1 MNHSGD
7 GWLQLQDVF
16 GDKDIARQ
24 LVRQHVIAAQ
34 LTLAELTNASAFY
47 MLEGSSAELFYKVN
61 NIELAI
67 NRCCVDIDVCV
78 YPQP

>member
-1 MNHSGD
+1 MD
-7 GWLQLQDVF
+7 GWCEGFWRWLQLQDVF

-47 MLEGSSAELFYKVN
+47 MLEGSSAELFYKVDT
-61 NIELAI
+61 
-67 NRCCVDIDVCV
+67 VDHSEIALLSVLC
-78 YPQP
+78 